1 MTRATQ
7 LRLLGLYCR
16 ARGLL
21 NVDRAGQTAL
31 DAFVKPPKPNITPKQ
46 DAFLATARRST
57 LAFDKEGIALYEWGP
72 ADAPYVYTAYGFG
85 YNAGRWRH
93 FAPAIIDAGYRLVA
107 FDYIG
112 HGHSSGTEID
122 LATLL
127 GLHAAVLAHFGPP
140 ALALVHSFGAGTFT
154 YALSEQPREFWP
166 ERIALLAPFSDANY
180 IFRQVADALGFGESH
195 YAALNRAVER
205 RTGKPILAWDP
216 AAKATTLGD
225 LPALIAHDPEEEVT
239 AYSNAER
246 LHGHWPGSYLLPSS
260 GAGHGFT
267 DKKITQ
273 AILTWLL
280 EGVLPKGAQPYSSDS
295 VRLDAK
301 TAHGDAKSVYF
312 SKRVGALG

>member
-1 MTRATQ
+1 MTRAFA
-7 LRLLGLYCR
+7 LRTLGYWCKLN
-16 ARGLL
+16 GLISA
-21 NVDRAGQTAL
+21 DRAGQIAL

-46 DAFLATARRST
+46 AAFLATARRST
-57 LAFDKEGIALYEWGP
+57 LHFDNEEIAVYEWGP
-72 ADAPYVYTAYGFG
+72 AEAPYVYTAYGFG

-93 FAPAIIDAGYRLVA
+93 FAPTVTAAGYRLVA

-122 LATLL
+122 LATLM

-166 ERIALLAPFSDANY
+166 ERIALMAPFSDAEY
-180 IFRQVADALGFGESH
+180 IFRQVAEALGFGESH
-195 YAALNRAVER
+195 YAALDRAVER

-216 AAKATTLGD
+216 AARATALRD
-225 LPALIAHDPEEEVT
+225 LPALIAHDPGEEVT
-239 AYSNAER
+239 AYTNAER
-246 LHGHWPGSYLLPSS
+246 LHAHWPGSYLLPSP

-267 DKKITQ
+267 DKRNTQ
-273 AILTWLL
+273 EILTWLL
-280 EGVLPKGAQPYSSDS
+280 EGVLPKGAQPYSDDL

-312 SKRVGALG
+312 SKKVGALG